1 MSYLECRDG
10 STGRVLG
17 SPSSSPTFPKRQYC
31 YLSVTK
37 TLPKTGSHSRLVVWL
52 FFNFFFIYY
61 LFFRGTRGCRYN
73 EPSGVFGGTPCTIFV
88 VKNKGR
94 NLQGCTPPLRV
105 KKKLRVKGEGV
116 VKNWF
121 AAFSESNVGPR
132 VSEVLAMNSCLLN
145 NEWWLL
151 RPTVR
156 ILSILRLKMTLLSLG
171 LKENKSRWTFS
182 RRMVKICQ
190 FSCLT
195 ANFWPFYDQQLIPL
209 KFLRIFA

>member
-1 MSYLECRDG
+1 MSIQWTVRHLWGYPLLYNLRCQTQGKE
-10 STGRVLG
+10 
-17 SPSSSPTFPKRQYC
+17 SPR
-31 YLSVTK
+31 
-37 TLPKTGSHSRLVVWL
+37 
-52 FFNFFFIYY
+52 IY
-61 LFFRGTRGCRYN
+61 
-73 EPSGVFGGTPCTIFV
+73 PPP
-88 VKNKGR
+88 
-94 NLQGCTPPLRV
+94 PPLRV

-132 VSEVLAMNSCLLN
+132 VSEVHAMNSCLLN

-171 LKENKSRWTFS
+171 LKEKNSRWTFS

>member
-1 MSYLECRDG
+1 MSYLECRDR

-17 SPSSSPTFPKRQYC
+17 SPSSSPTFSKRQYC

-37 TLPKTGSHSRLVVWL
+37 TLPKTGSHRLISFSFII
-52 FFNFFFIYY
+52 FFSVEHEGVDTMNRQAS
-61 LFFRGTRGCRYN
+61 LGVPPVQSSLSKTREGISKDV
-73 EPSGVFGGTPCTIFV
+73 PPP
-88 VKNKGR
+88 
-94 NLQGCTPPLRV
+94 PPLRV

-132 VSEVLAMNSCLLN
+132 VSEVLAMNSCFLN

-156 ILSILRLKMTLLSLG
+156 IFSILRLKMTLLSLG
-171 LKENKSRWTFS
+171 LKEKNHGELFHDVW
-182 RRMVKICQ
+182 
-190 FSCLT
+190 
-195 ANFWPFYDQQLIPL
+195 L
-209 KFLRIFA
+209 KFVNFHA

>member
-1 MSYLECRDG
+1 MEQE
-10 STGRVLG
+10 RVDTMNRQASLG
-17 SPSSSPTFPKRQYC
+17 VLSSVQSS
-31 YLSVTK
+31 LSK
-37 TLPKTGSHSRLVVWL
+37 TREGISKDV
-52 FFNFFFIYY
+52 
-61 LFFRGTRGCRYN
+61 
-73 EPSGVFGGTPCTIFV
+73 
-88 VKNKGR
+88 
-94 NLQGCTPPLRV
+94 PPLAS

-171 LKENKSRWTFS
+171 LKEKKSRWTFS

>member
-1 MSYLECRDG
+1 MSYLECRDR

-61 LFFRGTRGCRYN
+61 LFFSGTRGCRYN

-94 NLQGCTPPLRV
+94 NLQGCTPPPLRV

-132 VSEVLAMNSCLLN
+132 VSESLQWIAVCLIMNDGFYGQ
-145 NEWWLL
+145 
-151 RPTVR
+151 
-156 ILSILRLKMTLLSLG
+156 RLG
-171 LKENKSRWTFS
+171 F
-182 RRMVKICQ
+182 
-190 FSCLT
+190 F
-195 ANFWPFYDQQLIPL
+195 PFYG
-209 KFLRIFA
+209 

>member
-1 MSYLECRDG
+1 MEHEGVDTMNRQAS
-10 STGRVLG
+10 LG
-17 SPSSSPTFPKRQYC
+17 VPPVQSS
-31 YLSVTK
+31 LSK
-37 TLPKTGSHSRLVVWL
+37 TREGISKDV
-52 FFNFFFIYY
+52 
-61 LFFRGTRGCRYN
+61 
-73 EPSGVFGGTPCTIFV
+73 
-88 VKNKGR
+88 
-94 NLQGCTPPLRV
+94 PPLAS

-171 LKENKSRWTFS
+171 LKEKKSRWTFS

>member
-1 MSYLECRDG
+1 MEHEGVDTMNRQAS
-10 STGRVLG
+10 LG
-17 SPSSSPTFPKRQYC
+17 VPSSVQSS
-31 YLSVTK
+31 LSNIREGISK
-37 TLPKTGSHSRLVVWL
+37 DLP
-52 FFNFFFIYY
+52 
-61 LFFRGTRGCRYN
+61 
-73 EPSGVFGGTPCTIFV
+73 P
-88 VKNKGR
+88 
-94 NLQGCTPPLRV
+94 PPLRV

-132 VSEVLAMNSCLLN
+132 VSEVLAMNSCLLT

-151 RPTVR
+151 RLTVR
-156 ILSILRLKMTLLSLG
+156 ILSILRLKMTLLSFG
-171 LKENKSRWTFS
+171 LKGKKSRWTFS

-195 ANFWPFYDQQLIPL
+195 ANFWPFYDQQLILL

>member
-1 MSYLECRDG
+1 MEHEGVDTMNRQAS
-10 STGRVLG
+10 LG
-17 SPSSSPTFPKRQYC
+17 VPSSVQSS
-31 YLSVTK
+31 LSNTREGISK
-37 TLPKTGSHSRLVVWL
+37 DLP
-52 FFNFFFIYY
+52 
-61 LFFRGTRGCRYN
+61 
-73 EPSGVFGGTPCTIFV
+73 PP
-88 VKNKGR
+88 
-94 NLQGCTPPLRV
+94 PPLRV
-105 KKKLRVKGEGV
+105 KKKIRVKGEGV

-121 AAFSESNVGPR
+121 AAFSESNVGLR

-171 LKENKSRWTFS
+171 LKEKKSRWTFS

>member
-1 MSYLECRDG
+1 MEHEGVDTMNRQAS
-10 STGRVLG
+10 LG
-17 SPSSSPTFPKRQYC
+17 VPPSVQSS
-31 YLSVTK
+31 LSK
-37 TLPKTGSHSRLVVWL
+37 TREGISKDV
-52 FFNFFFIYY
+52 
-61 LFFRGTRGCRYN
+61 
-73 EPSGVFGGTPCTIFV
+73 
-88 VKNKGR
+88 
-94 NLQGCTPPLRV
+94 PLLAS
-105 KKKLRVKGEGV
+105 KKKLRVKGKGV

-132 VSEVLAMNSCLLN
+132 VSEVHAMNSCLLN

-171 LKENKSRWTFS
+171 LKEKKSRWTFS

-209 KFLRIFA
+209 

>member
-61 LFFRGTRGCRYN
+61 LFFQRNTRVSIQWTVRRLWGYPLYN
-73 EPSGVFGGTPCTIFV
+73 LRCQ
-88 VKNKGR
+88 K
-94 NLQGCTPPLRV
+94 QGKESPRMYPPLRV